1 MSEGQATPYIG
12 ALMARYLITSALP
25 YINGIKHLGNLA
37 GSMLPADVHARFRR
51 LQGHEVLFLCATDEH
66 GTPAELAAAEA
77 GQDVRT
83 YCDEQH
89 LIQKAACDGFRLSF
103 DHFGRSS
110 NPPNHKL
117 TQHFCERLEAA
128 GLIEERTSKQVYSI
142 DDGRFLPDRYVE
154 GTCPH
159 CGFERARGDQCD
171 NCGRLLDP
179 TDLKEPR
186 SKISGSTNLEVRDT
200 AHLFLL
206 QGKMQERIRAWVDA
220 STEWPHLARSIAYKW
235 LDEGLIDRAITR
247 DLSWGVKVTKDGSPR
262 PGFETKVFY
271 VWFDAPIEY
280 IAAGTEW
287 AEATGGNWERWWR
300 TDKGASDVTYVEFM
314 GKDNVAFHTVSFPVT
329 IMGSGEPWK
338 LVDRLKAFN
347 WVTWYGGKFSTSEK
361 RGIFM
366 DKALELLPSDYWR
379 WYLMANAPESSDAA
393 FTLEQFQQTV
403 NADLANVF
411 GNFVNRIT
419 RFCAAK
425 FESKAPEGGTPG
437 ELEAKLAADVAQRI
451 ATLTQLNDEMEF
463 RKAAAE
469 LRALWAAGNEYLQ
482 VAAPW
487 TAFKTDEA
495 YAAVGVRTG
504 LNLVALFA
512 VLAQPFIPDAARTVL
527 DALGVPEANR
537 TWPKPGDAGLL
548 DALPRGL
555 PITPPDVLF
564 KKIEDTDVAAWAEL
578 FGGGD

>member
-1 MSEGQATPYIG
+1 
-12 ALMARYLITSALP
+12 MARYLITSALP

-51 LQGHEVLFLCATDEH
+51 LQGHEVLYICATDEH

-77 GQDVRT
+77 GQEVRA
-83 YCDEQH
+83 YCDAQFD
-89 LIQKAACDGFRLSF
+89 IQRDACAGFKLSF

-117 TQHFCERLEAA
+117 TQHFCEALEKH
-128 GLIEERTSKQVYSI
+128 GLIEERVSKQIYSI
-142 DDGRFLPDRYVE
+142 DDKRFLPDRYVE
-154 GTCPH
+154 GTCPV

-171 NCGRLLDP
+171 NCGTLLDP
-179 TDLKEPR
+179 IELKNPR
-186 SKISGSTNLEVRDT
+186 SKISGSTNVEPRDT
-200 AHLFLL
+200 AHLFLKQPL
-206 QGKMQERIRAWVDA
+206 MQDRIRAWVDKSA
-220 STEWPHLARSIAYKW
+220 EWPPLARSIAYKW
-235 LDEGLIDRAITR
+235 LDEGLIDRSITR
-247 DLSWGVKVTKDGSPR
+247 DLSWGIKVTQNGAPR
-262 PGFETKVFY
+262 AGFENKVFY

-280 IAAGTEW
+280 IASTVEW
-287 AEATGGNWERWWR
+287 SEASGGDWRRWWR
-300 TDKGASDVTYVEFM
+300 TDAGAEDVTYVQFM

-366 DKALELLPSDYWR
+366 DQALEILPSDYWR
-379 WYLMANAPESSDAA
+379 WYLMANAPESADAA

-419 RFCAAK
+419 RFCASK
-425 FESKAPEGGTPG
+425 FDSTVPDGGEPG
-437 ELEAKLAADVAQRI
+437 ELERKLAADFAQRLK
-451 ATLTQLNDEMEF
+451 TLTELHEQMEF

-469 LRALWAAGNEYLQ
+469 LRAMWAAGNEYLQ

-487 TAFKTDEA
+487 TAFKTDPVQA
-495 YAAVGVRTG
+495 GVGVRIG
-504 LNLVALFA
+504 INLA
-512 VLAQPFIPDAARTVL
+512 VLYAILAQPFIPDAAKAVL
-527 DALGVPEANR
+527 DAIGVPEKNR
-537 TWPKPGDAGLL
+537 MWPLASDAGLL
-548 DALPRGL
+548 DALPRGM
-555 PITPPDVLF
+555 PINPPDVLF
-564 KKIEDTDVAAWAEL
+564 KKIEDADVAAWAER
-578 FGGGD
+578 FGGG